1 MRLRLSTEKRKE
13 SIIQRGCDEQL
24 KTNRAWPVRVIT
36 PVFINELR
44 ESARILS

>member
-1 MRLRLSTEKRKE
+1 M
-13 SIIQRGCDEQL
+13 GGHDEQL

-44 ESARILS
+44 ESTDILSRSESIFLSC